1 MKRFAAGLA
10 FVTMLTS
17 AQAAEP
23 FAQDRIDWNKPAAPF
38 HIIANIYYVGT
49 ADLAIYLIVTP
60 SGDILVDTGVPE
72 SPPLIEKN
80 IAALGFKLADI
91 KYIINSHAHFDHAGG
106 LAELQKKTG
115 AKIVVGARDKAIL
128 ERGYITFGPSAPIH
142 FAPVHVD
149 RAVKNGDMLILGG
162 ATLEAHSTPGHTP
175 GCTSWTMSVKENG
188 VRHRVVFA
196 CSTTTGGNPLVGNTE
211 YPEIAA
217 DFRHSFAVFKNLKA
231 DVFLPGHARFFDAHG
246 KAARAK
252 AGGPNPFVD
261 AGELHRYNEASER
274 EYSADLAKQ
283 QAAAKL
289 NH

>member
-1 MKRFAAGLA
+1 MKLISAGL
-10 FVTMLTS
+10 VLILTLAT

-23 FAQDRIDWNKPAAPF
+23 YAQERIDWNKPAEPF

-60 SGDILVDTGVPE
+60 SGDILIDTGVPE

-80 IAALGFKLADI
+80 IAALGFKPADI
-91 KYIINSHAHFDHAGG
+91 KYLINSHAHFDHAGG
-106 LAELQKKTG
+106 LADLQKKTG

-149 RAVKNGDMLILGG
+149 RTVKDGDMLILGG
-162 ATLEAHSTPGHTP
+162 ATLEAHVTPGHTP
-175 GCTSWTMSVKENG
+175 GCTSWTMPVREG
-188 VRHRVVFA
+188 AVRHHVVFA
-196 CSTTTGGNPLVGNTE
+196 CSTTTGGNPLVGNTD
-211 YPEIAA
+211 YPEIVS
-217 DFRHSFAVFKNLKA
+217 DFRHSFAVMKNLKA

-261 AGELHRYNEASER
+261 AGELRRYTETSEHEFEAE
-274 EYSADLAKQ
+274 LAKQ
-283 QAAAKL
+283 QAASKL
-289 NH
+289 NQ

>member
-1 MKRFAAGLA
+1 MRLVAGAIAALA
-10 FVTMLTS
+10 LIGA

-23 FAQDRIDWNKPAAPF
+23 FAQERIDWNKPAAPF
-38 HIIANIYYVGT
+38 HIIGNIYYVGT

-60 SGDILVDTGVPE
+60 RGDILVDSGVPE

-80 IAALGFKLADI
+80 IAALGFRLTDI

-106 LAELQKKTG
+106 LAELQSKTH
-115 AKIVVGARDKAIL
+115 AKIVVGVRDKPIL

-149 RAVKNGDMLILGG
+149 RAVKDGDMLILGG
-162 ATLEAHSTPGHTP
+162 VTMEAHATPGHTP
-175 GCTSWTMSVKENG
+175 GCTSWTTSVRENG

-211 YPEIAA
+211 YPEIVS
-217 DFRHSFAVFKNLKA
+217 DFRHSLAMLKTLKA

-246 KAARAK
+246 KAAKAK

-261 AGELHRYNEASER
+261 ANALRLYTEASER
-274 EYSADLAKQ
+274 DFNADLAKQ
-283 QAAAKL
+283 QAAAKP
-289 NH
+289 